1 MSFSITVPT
10 KVKKIENVV
19 FTAKETKKMEGT
31 TKEIN
36 GLIKEM
42 IENHTIG

>member
-1 MSFSITVPT
+1 MKEK

-19 FTAKETKKMEGT
+19 FK
-31 TKEIN
+31 TKESKILSTSDN
-36 GLIKEM
+36 EIESLMKEL